1 MQKSEFLISSIF
13 GKMGNITK
21 TPYVPSNLISC
32 RLFSCFGASFDWS
45 ITIEGSKNEIL
56 RSNLVLTY
64 ATVKSGRND
73 SDVSFLQG
81 TGRDV
86 PSLPSPAAKGAWKV
100 MPNFTSSKLQLKLLQ
115 NRPNQ
120 LPSCNLTFF
129 KDSLGAFHMSA
140 VYGHHFFVT

>member
-21 TPYVPSNLISC
+21 NPDVPSNLICC

-45 ITIEGSKNEIL
+45 TNLEGRKNEIL

-86 PSLPSPAAKGAWKV
+86 PSLPSPAVLAYYYAYSITQRYQFDVPRQKV
-100 MPNFTSSKLQLKLLQ
+100 QPIGTSTGGFLVFLIKI
-115 NRPNQ
+115 
-120 LPSCNLTFF
+120 
-129 KDSLGAFHMSA
+129 
-140 VYGHHFFVT
+140 